1 MFGECNRITVYN
13 SHCTAVDGPHW
24 LRCRIPMILLLRS
37 DRNCGCGMR
46 TSHHWHQMETGN
58 KSSPSKKNK
67 YHTLCEETRA
77 IIGTSFL
84 FVLRAYWTARH
95 EWKTSA
101 NIFLLQIFIPVEM
114 KRYWC
119 SECKSIWIYQM
130 GRVWFIDVPFVVCA
144 VRPPLVANGECSF
157 SAAIIGIVQ
166 YGMWTTP
173 LPVRSAYTLKGIQV
187 MQCVPVWPIFAR
199 NPFPLKSPLNDR
211 KVRVGPQFWDNNNNN
226 K

>member
-1 MFGECNRITVYN
+1 MAHIGYGVVFQWFCCFARIAIVVVECV
-13 SHCTAVDGPHW
+13 P
-24 LRCRIPMILLLRS
+24 
-37 DRNCGCGMR
+37 
-46 TSHHWHQMETGN
+46 
-58 KSSPSKKNK
+58 
-67 YHTLCEETRA
+67 A
-77 IIGTSFL
+77 IIGTRWKQAINRLRRRKINITRCAKRREPSSAHPFFL
-84 FVLRAYWTARH
+84 VLRAYWTARH